1 MLSQYDAVLTVTELQ
16 EILGVGRNTAY
27 SLLRSGAVPS
37 IKVGKKYRIPKDA
50 VLHYLAQRRK
60 QPVKK

>member
-16 EILGVGRNTAY
+16 EILGIGRNTAY
-27 SLLRSGAVPS
+27 SLLRSGTVPS

-50 VLHYLAQRRK
+50 VLHYLARWK
-60 QPVKK
+60 TKKC

>member
-1 MLSQYDAVLTVTELQ
+1 MLSQYDSVLTVTELQ

-50 VLHYLAQRRK
+50 VLHYLAQWKR
-60 QPVKK
+60 